1 LALAEKVA
9 MDNMELQAEAAEA
22 AEQAE
27 ADPVEAELEAHKQ

>member
-22 AEQAE
+22 
-27 ADPVEAELEAHKQ
+27 DPVEAELEAHKQ